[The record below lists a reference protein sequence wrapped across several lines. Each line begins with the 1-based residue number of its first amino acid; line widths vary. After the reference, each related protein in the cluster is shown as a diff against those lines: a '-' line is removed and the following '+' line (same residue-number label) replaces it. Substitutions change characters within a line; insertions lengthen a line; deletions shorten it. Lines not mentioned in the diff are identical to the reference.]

1 MEPTDLTTGILIE
14 IRDEV
19 RTTHERVDHL
29 SSRVDHLSSRVDT
42 LSDRVEFVND
52 DLGRRIVESERR
64 TATAIHELGG
74 TLREVHTLLKDRAL
88 HDRVTRCE
96 REIDDLKH
104 RLG

>member
-1 MEPTDLTTGILIE
+1 MEPTDVTTRILIE
-14 IRDEV
+14 IREELRDTKQGLNAV
-19 RTTHERVDHL
+19 NVRVDHL
-29 SSRVDHLSSRVDT
+29 SDRVDFMN
-42 LSDRVEFVND
+42 E
-52 DLGRRIVESERR
+52 DLGRRIVESELR